1 MKIITFID
9 YASRVWLLDCSKLAV
24 SWKKGN
30 GVTIFWSD
38 VIMNFFWSSISL
50 VKCSHWYKFHVNII
64 TSSGV
69 MAISFYK
76 RLTRKLEVKN
86 TNVSRFCPKSGEW
99 GELGLL
105 NLTQASLIKRYWML
119 QKATVTAF
127 TLSELLRENHKGMG
141 IKICVKN

>member
-38 VIMNFFWSSISL
+38 VIMNFFWSSIFL
-50 VKCSHWYKFHVNII
+50 VKCSHWSKFHVNII

-69 MAISFYK
+69 MAISVYK

-86 TNVSRFCPKSGEW
+86 TNVWVLPKIWRMGWVRATKFDTSISNKTI
-99 GELGLL
+99 L
-105 NLTQASLIKRYWML
+105 NAAKGHGYSFYSFWVIKGKPYG
-119 QKATVTAF
+119 
-127 TLSELLRENHKGMG
+127 NGY
-141 IKICVKN
+141 